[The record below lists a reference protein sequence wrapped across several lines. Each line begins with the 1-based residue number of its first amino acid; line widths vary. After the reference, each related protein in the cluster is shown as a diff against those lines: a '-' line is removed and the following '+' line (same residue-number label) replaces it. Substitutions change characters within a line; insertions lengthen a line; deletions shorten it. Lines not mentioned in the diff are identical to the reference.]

1 MGDYYDKDGTPL
13 EMMEWARIAE
23 NVRLRDEL
31 IAAEARIAE
40 LLATASEL
48 GDLIWD
54 TQRVEP
60 GEDKFAP
67 EGSESRW
74 LYRIGSAARS
84 ASRNAAKLAWW
95 RFGLPEFPTHRM
107 DGRDPFTVISEH
119 LRMTAER
126 DRLIGTLAKIRERCG
141 MKAGSRGGRVPLT
154 RLAFEEGIDAERA
167 AILAIL
173 NRAAVTQSGAAT

>member
-126 DRLIGTLAKIRERCG
+126 DRLTGTLAKIRERCSTLEQDE
-141 MKAGSRGGRVPLT
+141 AGVSWN
-154 RLAFEEGIDAERA
+154 AYEGETINDERA
-167 AILAIL
+167 AILAIIK
-173 NRAAVTQSGAAT
+173 AESVDATGEGER